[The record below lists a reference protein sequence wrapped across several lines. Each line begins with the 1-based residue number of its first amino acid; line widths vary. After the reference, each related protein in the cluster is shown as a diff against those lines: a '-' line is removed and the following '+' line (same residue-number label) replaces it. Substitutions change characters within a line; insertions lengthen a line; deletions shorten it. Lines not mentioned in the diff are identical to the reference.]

1 MKNIPQRPVNI
12 LKNGLISCT
21 PDGLACYEKQNATIM
36 QGEVIHPWIE
46 LQEKK
51 IMIMKEP

>member
-12 LKNGLISCT
+12 IKNGLISCT

-36 QGEVIHPWIE
+36 HGEVIHPWIE